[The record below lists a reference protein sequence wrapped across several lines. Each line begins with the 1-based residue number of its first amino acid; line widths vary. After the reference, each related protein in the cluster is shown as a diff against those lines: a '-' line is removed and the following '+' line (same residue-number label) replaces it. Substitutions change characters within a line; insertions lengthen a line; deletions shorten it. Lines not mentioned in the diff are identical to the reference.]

1 MRKNWIILAA
11 LGLVAAL
18 VLAAGRS
25 NDGSAQRKFGEKPT
39 PIPADVLIPAPTPP
53 DEREIAILSLRV
65 ISDEEGQLE
74 AIELQQG
81 RTLNSYAPNVLALSG
96 PWTVELAGEEG
107 TLRYGILDPRMV
119 EIEGGEDY
127 DMEAPYINI
136 IETDIVWELVVPLY
150 DGAKDLQVMQI
161 NIYDEKEAL
170 VFSTDVKG
178 KGWMQEP

>member
-1 MRKNWIILAA
+1 MRKNWTILAA

-18 VLAAGRS
+18 VLATGTLK
-25 NDGSAQRKFGEKPT
+25 DGSAQRKFGEKPT

-74 AIELQQG
+74 TIELQQG

-107 TLRYGILDPRMV
+107 TVRYGILDPRMV
-119 EIEGGEDY
+119 EVEGGEEF
-127 DMEAPYINI
+127 DMEAPYSNI
-136 IETDIVWELVVPLY
+136 IETDFVWELVVPLY
-150 DGAKDLQVMQI
+150 DGAKDLQVQQI
-161 NIYDEKEAL
+161 KIFDENKKL
-170 VFSTDVKG
+170 VFITYYSDE
-178 KGWMQEP
+178 GWMQKK